1 MPNFD
6 TFAGYDMVLPDKVN
20 ILGVLFSRAGINF
33 HHPVERLLIESRQRI
48 MLTKS
53 VNVCVCVCF
62 AYFCSAQGISLRS
75 YERIYWSS
83 SFVSPLRHDATCL
96 HSNP

>member
-6 TFAGYDMVLPDKVN
+6 TFAGHDMVLRDKVN

-53 VNVCVCVCF
+53 VNVCVCV
-62 AYFCSAQGISLRS
+62 FCLFLFCAGDQFTVLRAH
-75 YERIYWSS
+75 IL
-83 SFVSPLRHDATCL
+83 VQ
-96 HSNP
+96 